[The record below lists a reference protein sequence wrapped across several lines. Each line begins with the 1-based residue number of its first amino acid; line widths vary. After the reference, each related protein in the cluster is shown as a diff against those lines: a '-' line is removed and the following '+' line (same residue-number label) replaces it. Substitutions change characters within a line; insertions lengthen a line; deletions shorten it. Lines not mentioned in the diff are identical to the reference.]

1 MPYPVE
7 KFGGIVYLQNIAK
20 SAIIYPELLSGT
32 EMPERFGKSGS
43 LCARVYTQ
51 GGNGV
56 DGTDM
61 VWEVGCFEN
70 LVVAGRIF
78 FLCVGF
84 PREECEGLYD
94 GWDARGKTRS
104 LRANPA
110 FIANCH

>member
-43 LCARVYTQ
+43 LRARAYTQ

-78 FLCVGF
+78 FFAWDFRVKNARDCMT
-84 PREECEGLYD
+84 D
-94 GWDARGKTRS
+94 GM
-104 LRANPA
+104 RAAKRDPSGQ
-110 FIANCH
+110 ILLS